1 MEDKFVK
8 LTRIHRKQA
17 GLEEYDLYLNTKYI
31 ISFRAAERTEMG
43 NARIDVS
50 FPDTVRSYAVKE
62 TPEEINKQLV
72 SFDYVNKVGDFFDT
86 EGDEI

>member
-8 LTRIHRKQA
+8 LTRIHRKPA

-43 NARIDVS
+43 NTRIDVS

-62 TPEEINKQLV
+62 TPEEINKQLG
-72 SFDYVNKVGDFFDT
+72 SLDYVNKVGDFFDT